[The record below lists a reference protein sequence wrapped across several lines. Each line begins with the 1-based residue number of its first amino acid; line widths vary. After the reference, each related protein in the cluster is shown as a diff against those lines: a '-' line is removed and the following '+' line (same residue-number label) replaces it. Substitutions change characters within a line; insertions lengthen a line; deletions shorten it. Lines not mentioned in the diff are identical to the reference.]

1 MLIVSVHIINNIY
14 RYEKVYTS
22 VTEIMKKST
31 AFFLNDN
38 VQNLGDPVMTNSV
51 YLIEEQLYIKLNT
64 CY

>member
-51 YLIEEQLYIKLNT
+51 YLIEEQLYIKLNI